1 MTDSKFPDT
10 LKATLESVKN
20 IVGAD
25 TIIGE
30 PIEVP
35 NGVVILP
42 VSKVMVG
49 MATGG
54 MDYIGK
60 HTKPDSAKANSF
72 SGYGGTG
79 VTVSPVAF
87 LVIKPDGDVSMLSVN
102 NPQNQTNDLGSNIIS
117 VLNKTPTI
125 IDKVKSLMKSNK
137 KGEAEEP
144 EVEELDLTDLQNDT
158 ADRADE

>member
-1 MTDSKFPDT
+1 MTEKNFSET

-20 IVGAD
+20 TVGAD

-30 PIEVP
+30 PMQVGE
-35 NGVVILP
+35 GTVIIP

-60 HTKPDSAKANSF
+60 HTKNNSDKANSF

-87 LVIKPDGDVSMLSVN
+87 LVVKPDGDVSLLSVN
-102 NPQNQTNDLGSNIIS
+102 NPQNQVNDLGSNVIS
-117 VLNKTPTI
+117 LLNKTPTI
-125 IDKVKSLMKSNK
+125 IEKVKSLLK
-137 KGEAEEP
+137 KDKPEE
-144 EVEELDLTDLQNDT
+144 EQTEFDVDELDLSTLNDDG
-158 ADRADE
+158 AVE